1 MPVEACR
8 VCLNA
13 RIAGALCGFGDGG
26 PLCYPS
32 RPLSQPESRMRKPAL
47 NIAVQ
52 AARKAGTVIMRSI
65 HRADA
70 VGVTDKGQYDFV
82 TDADKLAEAE
92 IVREIKRG
100 YPDHAIW
107 GEETGRSGHSRYVW
121 VIDPIDGTSNFMR
134 GLPHCSV
141 SIAMM
146 EDGVVQ
152 HGVVYDPVRD
162 ELFTASKGG
171 GAYLNDRRIRTSAR
185 NGLAG
190 ALIATGFPFR
200 QRPRLA
206 TQLRMVKALLDDA
219 EDLRRTGSAA
229 LDLAY
234 VASGRLDG
242 FFEAGLMPWDVAAGA
257 LLVREAGGMCVDFEG
272 GEGWFEGGDV
282 IAGNLKVVAG
292 MVARIKPLAK
302 KRAAEAGS
310 EEA

>member
-1 MPVEACR
+1 
-8 VCLNA
+8 
-13 RIAGALCGFGDGG
+13 
-26 PLCYPS
+26 
-32 RPLSQPESRMRKPAL
+32 MRKPAL

-190 ALIATGFPFR
+190 ALIATGFPSVSVR
-200 QRPRLA
+200 
-206 TQLRMVKALLDDA
+206 
-219 EDLRRTGSAA
+219 GSPPSCA
-229 LDLAY
+229 
-234 VASGRLDG
+234 
-242 FFEAGLMPWDVAAGA
+242 W
-257 LLVREAGGMCVDFEG
+257 
-272 GEGWFEGGDV
+272 
-282 IAGNLKVVAG
+282 
-292 MVARIKPLAK
+292 
-302 KRAAEAGS
+302 
-310 EEA
+310 